1 MPHQNNVKR
10 DRHGPMRL
18 KPGSGKNGNLLKR
31 DYCKRVVDT
40 VVTGATPEEKEKM
53 VAAVC
58 GLEKKT
64 VDVEV
69 LAAMSQ
75 LDPEN
80 QEGFQKLRRM
90 ALDTLEASIY
100 GSAEKAASKQSGA
113 TFEEAKK
120 MPDEK
125 VPKLKEAHAQAVS
138 EANKRNFD
146 LTPTD
151 LKLLLPGKG
160 EIRGYFWARY
170 NPLEDWFRVTYPTG
184 VSATM
189 GDSTASKTES
199 TCTHTALTIINPP
212 EIETE

>member
-1 MPHQNNVKR
+1 
-10 DRHGPMRL
+10 MRL

-40 VVTGATPEEKEKM
+40 VITGATPEEKEKM
-53 VAAVC
+53 IDAIC
-58 GLEKKT
+58 GQLKTT

-80 QEGFQKLRRM
+80 QESFQKLRRM

-100 GSAEKAASKQSGA
+100 GSAEKAASKQTGVK
-113 TFEEAKK
+113 FEDAKK
-120 MPDEK
+120 VPDEK
-125 VPKLKEAHAQAVS
+125 VPKLKQAHAEAVS
-138 EANKRNFD
+138 EANRRNFD

-170 NPLEDWFRVTYPTG
+170 NPIEDWFRVTYPTG
-184 VSATM
+184 VLATV
-189 GDSTASKTES
+189 GATCHWRQCHNKTKST
-199 TCTHTALTIINPP
+199 
-212 EIETE
+212 